1 MLKLL
6 KSKDG
11 NCYAVVFEDYL
22 TQWLELF
29 PVKDQ
34 IAATIAALL
43 VEQIVS
49 RHGIPT
55 EILMIEGK
63 PFCLNYLR
71 KWRSFQVFIG

>member
-22 TQWLELF
+22 TQWLELL

-34 IAATIAALL
+34 IAATIAG
-43 VEQIVS
+43 VDIS